1 MTPSI
6 IVHIGPPK
14 TATTSLQIAL
24 EEISHPNFHYAGTFQ
39 PRARNA
45 DSLCQRLYRVCSG
58 KSPHQDDVKNIRGEL
73 KSHLQEG
80 KTIFLSEEMFL
91 LEEDHTSIHCKI
103 QLLRNVLAGFDCKIL
118 ISARPGK
125 SALPSLYQEIFNKL
139 PMPLKIDFSAFCRDK
154 RAACYDYSDICKMLE
169 GSGFDDI
176 VISEFD
182 KLSSGSVTLAMLT
195 GCPEFKLNTLTLTKA
210 NRGRLG
216 VGESGRRL
224 PRVSLKSFGDFS
236 PIKLLIQKLRL
247 RSLPGYRSLAG
258 VLDRVTLA
266 GAGER
271 TLEVPAEVANRL
283 DHSYRQAVDRYGVRL
298 QNIEGHLR

>member
-14 TATTSLQIAL
+14 TATTSLQLAL

-58 KSPHQDDVKNIRGEL
+58 KSPHQDDIKNVRGEL

-80 KTIFLSEEMFL
+80 KTIFLSEETFL
-91 LEEDHTSIHCKI
+91 LEQDHASIHSKI
-103 QLLRNVLAGFDCKIL
+103 KLLRSVLAGFDCKIL

-125 SALPSLYQEIFNKL
+125 SALPSLYQERFNSL
-139 PMPLKIDFSAFCRDK
+139 PMPLQIDFSAFCRDK
-154 RAACYDYSDICKMLE
+154 RSACYNYSDICKMLE

-176 VISEFD
+176 IISEFD

-195 GCPEFKLNTLTLTKA
+195 GCPEFKLNTLTLPKA
-210 NRGRLG
+210 NGGHLG

-224 PRVSLKSFGDFS
+224 PRVSLKSFGRFS
-236 PIKLLIQKLRL
+236 AIKLLIQKLRL
-247 RSLPGYRSLAG
+247 RSLPGYGSLTG
-258 VLDRVTLA
+258 VLDRITLA
-266 GAGER
+266 GAGEH
-271 TLEVPAEVANRL
+271 TLKVPDEVANRL
-283 DHSYRQAVDRYGVRL
+283 DHSYRQAVDRYSVGL
-298 QNIEGHLR
+298 QNIEGRLR

>member
-58 KSPHQDDVKNIRGEL
+58 KSPHQDDIKNVRGEL

-80 KTIFLSEEMFL
+80 KTIFLSEETFL
-91 LEEDHTSIHCKI
+91 LEQDHASIHSKI
-103 QLLRNVLAGFDCKIL
+103 KLLRSVLAGFDCKIL

-125 SALPSLYQEIFNKL
+125 SALPSLYQERFNSL
-139 PMPLKIDFSAFCRDK
+139 PMPLQIDFSAFCRDK
-154 RAACYDYSDICKMLE
+154 RSACYNYSDICKMLE

-176 VISEFD
+176 IISEFD

-195 GCPEFKLNTLTLTKA
+195 GCPEFKLNTLTLPKA
-210 NRGRLG
+210 NGGLLG

-224 PRVSLKSFGDFS
+224 PRVSLKSFGRFS
-236 PIKLLIQKLRL
+236 AIKLLIQKLRL
-247 RSLPGYRSLAG
+247 RSLPGYGSLVG

-266 GAGER
+266 GACER
-271 TLEVPAEVANRL
+271 NLKVPDEVANRL
-283 DHSYRQAVDRYGVRL
+283 DHSYRQAVDRYSVRL
-298 QNIEGHLR
+298 QNIEGRLR